1 VKKKHLKNI
10 KRKTKPI
17 FKKPKKQNLKKL
29 PCCQK
34 LYLTTLP
41 HLLIPHLDI
50 QIWNNVKNK
59 HNKISSKKLGEK
71 RKKKKMEKKEE
82 QEDKENQ
89 KMQKTKW
96 GEIWS
101 FCLSISP

>member
-1 VKKKHLKNI
+1 
-10 KRKTKPI
+10 
-17 FKKPKKQNLKKL
+17 
-29 PCCQK
+29 
-34 LYLTTLP
+34 
-41 HLLIPHLDI
+41 
-50 QIWNNVKNK
+50 
-59 HNKISSKKLGEK
+59 
-71 RKKKKMEKKEE
+71 MEKKEE